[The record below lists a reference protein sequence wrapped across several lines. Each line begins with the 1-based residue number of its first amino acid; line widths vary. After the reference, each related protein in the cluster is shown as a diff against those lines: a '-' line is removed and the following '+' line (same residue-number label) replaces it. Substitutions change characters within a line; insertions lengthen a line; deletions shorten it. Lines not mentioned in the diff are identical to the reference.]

1 MTTVITPP
9 LVDAGF
15 EVAPEVDVPAL
26 LVDEDELPHALSA
39 TIEASAS
46 KMVETDLLLLLT
58 ITSS

>member
-9 LVDAGF
+9 LDAGF
-15 EVAPEVDVPAL
+15 EAADEVVPDAEL
-26 LVDEDELPHALSA
+26 DDEDELPHALNA

-58 ITSS
+58 STSS